1 MLDTQSAKTAIDLT
15 LDTSSKGM
23 MLAAIPDTP
32 LALLCRQSPLEL
44 TDRTSDTLSAAAE
57 EMVNLTRGEEHAGV
71 LGTVVTMAA
80 ESVRRTLDLARNS
93 TMPHIRRVIGLFDE
107 YVAAEAQARSPYN
120 VLPVYLPD
128 VFKTD
133 TAERLL
139 SGYGSIIPQSVDGNP
154 FFGKFS
160 PDEVRELVR
169 VTNDG
174 EFNELLDELL
184 MANNGQVLTEVVAAL
199 EGLSNVKRISPDA
212 ALPLLIVLK
221 NIEVPKE
228 GVASNL
234 SKYNAD
240 REIFAA
246 NVGKIAATQVAR
258 VTQSTAT
265 SALYPITG
273 DDSPTNIRVNGE
285 AYAKLLARG
294 LSVEAVIGNE
304 LLGRKFR
311 GELMVTEE
319 AIKEMMGA
327 YNRDKNIRQQ
337 AHEVRKQQVIRKGVL
352 ESLRSDHAYV
362 CGEGN
367 GLQVAG
373 DDAGRSWIR
382 LREFVDAIY
391 ASPAQGAEPA
401 IIIAAAVCNVWYGH
415 TDVGRVVAAMLAVE
429 KANPGLDQREIGTLA
444 TLRYISD
451 WVASQIA
458 VVDTT
463 TE

>member
-1 MLDTQSAKTAIDLT
+1 MLDTRAAQTAIDLT
-15 LDTSSKGM
+15 LETSSKGI

-32 LALLCRQSPLEL
+32 LALLCRQTPLEL
-44 TDRTSDTLSAAAE
+44 TDRSADTLSAAAE

-71 LGTVVTMAA
+71 LATTVTMAA
-80 ESVRRTLDLARNS
+80 ESVRRTLDLARNT
-93 TMPHIRRVIGLFDE
+93 TMPHIRRVIALFDE
-107 YVAAEAQARSPYN
+107 YVSNAAQAASPYN

-139 SGYGSIIPQSVDGNP
+139 SGYASVLPQSVEGNP

-160 PDEVRELVR
+160 PDEIRELVR

-174 EFNELLDELL
+174 EFNELIDELL
-184 MANNGQVLTEVVAAL
+184 MADNGKVLAEVGAGL
-199 EGLSNVKRISPDA
+199 EGLLNVKRISPDA

-221 NIEVPKE
+221 NIETPKE
-228 GVASNL
+228 GVATNL

-246 NVGKIAATQVAR
+246 NVGKIAATQVQR

-273 DDSPTNIRVNGE
+273 DDLPTNIRVNGE
-285 AYAKLLARG
+285 AYAKLLSKG

-304 LLGRKFR
+304 LLGRKYR

-319 AIKEMMGA
+319 ALKDMIGA
-327 YNRDKNIRQQ
+327 YNRDKAIRQQ
-337 AHEVRKQQVIRKGVL
+337 AHEVRKSQVIRKGVL
-352 ESLRSDHAYV
+352 EALRSDHAYV
-362 CGEGN
+362 TGEGN
-367 GLQVAG
+367 GMQIAG
-373 DDAGRSWIR
+373 DSSETSWIR
-382 LREFVDAIY
+382 LREFVDAVY
-391 ASPAQGAEPA
+391 AGPAQSAEPA
-401 IIIAAAVCNVWYGH
+401 VIIAGTICQVWYGH
-415 TDVGRVVAAMLAVE
+415 TDAGRVINAMMSVE
-429 KANPGLDQREIGTLA
+429 KANPGLETREVATLA

-458 VVDTT
+458 VVDNSDV
-463 TE
+463 

>member
-1 MLDTQSAKTAIDLT
+1 MLDTRAAQTAIDLT
-15 LDTSSKGM
+15 LETSSKGI
-23 MLAAIPDTP
+23 MLAAVPDTP

-57 EMVNLTRGEEHAGV
+57 EMVNMTRGEEHAGV
-71 LGTVVTMAA
+71 LTSVVSMAA
-80 ESVRRTLDLARNS
+80 ESVRRTLDLARNT

-107 YVAAEAQARSPYN
+107 YVSNEAQARSPYN
-120 VLPVYLPD
+120 VLPSYLPD

-139 SGYGSIIPQSVDGNP
+139 SGYGAILPQSVDGNP

-160 PDEVRELVR
+160 PDEIRELVR

-174 EFNELLDELL
+174 EFNELIDELL
-184 MANNGQVLTEVVAAL
+184 MADNGKVLAEVGAGL
-199 EGLSNVKRISPDA
+199 EGLLNVKRVSPEA

-221 NIEVPKE
+221 NIETPKE
-228 GVASNL
+228 GVAVSL

-265 SALYPITG
+265 SALYPIVA
-273 DDSPTNIRVNGE
+273 DDVATNIRVNGE
-285 AYAKLLARG
+285 AYSKLLARG

-319 AIKEMMGA
+319 ALKEMMGA
-327 YNRDKNIRQQ
+327 YNRDKAIRQQ

-362 CGEGN
+362 TGEGN
-367 GLQVAG
+367 AIQVAG
-373 DDAGRSWIR
+373 DTAETSWIR
-382 LREFVDAIY
+382 LREFVDSVY
-391 ASPAQGAEPA
+391 TGPAQGTEPA

-415 TDVGRVVAAMLAVE
+415 TDAGRVIAAMMAVE
-429 KANPGLDQREIGTLA
+429 KANPALEAREVATLA

-458 VVDTT
+458 VVQAD
-463 TE
+463 

>member
-15 LDTSSKGM
+15 LDTSSKGI
-23 MLAAIPDTP
+23 MLAAVPDTP
-32 LALLCRQSPLEL
+32 LALLCRQTPLEL
-44 TDRTSDTLSAAAE
+44 TDRTADTLSAAAD

-80 ESVRRTLDLARNS
+80 ESVRRTLDLARN
-93 TMPHIRRVIGLFDE
+93 TATPHIRRVLGLFEE
-107 YVAAEAQARSPYN
+107 YVSNEAQARSPYN

-139 SGYGSIIPQSVDGNP
+139 SGYHAILPQSVDGNP

-174 EFNELLDELL
+174 EFNELIDELL
-184 MANNGQVLTEVVAAL
+184 MADNGKVLSEVTAGL
-199 EGLSNVKRISPDA
+199 EGLLNVKRISPDA

-228 GVASNL
+228 GVSNNL

-246 NVGKIAATQVAR
+246 NVGKIAATQVQR
-258 VTQSTAT
+258 VTQSTQT
-265 SALYPITG
+265 SALYPVVA
-273 DDSPTNIRVNGE
+273 DDVTTNIRVNGE
-285 AYAKLLARG
+285 AYAKLLSRG
-294 LSVEAVIGNE
+294 LTVEAVIGNE
-304 LLGRKFR
+304 LLGRRYR

-319 AIKEMMGA
+319 AIKDMMGA
-327 YNRDKNIRQQ
+327 YNRDKAIRVQ
-337 AHEVRKQQVIRKGVL
+337 AHEVRKAQVIRKGVL

-362 CGEGN
+362 TGEGN
-367 GLQVAG
+367 GMQVAG

-401 IIIAAAVCNVWYGH
+401 IIIAAAICNVWYGH
-415 TDVGRVVAAMLAVE
+415 TDVGRVIAAMMTVE
-429 KANPGLDQREIGTLA
+429 KSNPSLEPREIATLA

-458 VVDTT
+458 VVDQSAD
-463 TE
+463 

>member
-1 MLDTQSAKTAIDLT
+1 MLDIRAAQTAIDLT
-15 LDTSSKGM
+15 LETSSKGI
-23 MLAAIPDTP
+23 MLAAVPDTP

-44 TDRTSDTLSAAAE
+44 TDRREDTLSAAAE
-57 EMVNLTRGEEHAGV
+57 EMVNMTRGEEHAGV
-71 LGTVVTMAA
+71 LTSVVSMAA
-80 ESVRRTLDLARNS
+80 ESVRRTLDLARNT

-107 YVAAEAQARSPYN
+107 YVSNEAQARSPYN
-120 VLPVYLPD
+120 VLPSYLPD

-139 SGYGSIIPQSVDGNP
+139 SGYGAILPQSVDGNP

-160 PDEVRELVR
+160 PDEIRELVR

-174 EFNELLDELL
+174 EFNELIDELL
-184 MANNGQVLTEVVAAL
+184 MSDNGKVLAEVAAGL
-199 EGLSNVKRISPDA
+199 EGLLNVKRISPEA

-221 NIEVPKE
+221 NIETPKE
-228 GVASNL
+228 GVSTSL

-265 SALYPITG
+265 SALYPIVA

-285 AYAKLLARG
+285 AYSKLLARG

-319 AIKEMMGA
+319 ALKEMMGA
-327 YNRDKNIRQQ
+327 YNRDKAIRQQ

-362 CGEGN
+362 TGEGN
-367 GLQVAG
+367 AMQVAG
-373 DDAGRSWIR
+373 DTADTSWIR
-382 LREFVDAIY
+382 LREFVDGVY
-391 ASPAQGAEPA
+391 SGHAQGTEPA

-415 TDVGRVVAAMLAVE
+415 TDAGRVIAAMMSVE
-429 KANPGLDQREIGTLA
+429 KANPALEAREVATLA

-458 VVDTT
+458 VVQAD
-463 TE
+463 

>member
-1 MLDTQSAKTAIDLT
+1 MLDSQSAKTAIDLT
-15 LDTSSKGM
+15 LETSGKGL
-23 MLAAIPDTP
+23 MLAAVPDTP
-32 LALLCRQSPLEL
+32 LGMLCRQTPLEL
-44 TDRTSDTLSAAAE
+44 TDRTADTLSAAAD
-57 EMVNLTRGEEHAGV
+57 EMVNLTRGEEHAGI

-80 ESVRRTLDLARNS
+80 ESVRRTLDLARNT
-93 TMPHIRRVIGLFDE
+93 TMPHIRRVVGLFEE
-107 YVAAEAQARSPYN
+107 YVATEAQARSPYN
-120 VLPVYLPD
+120 VLPDYLPD
-128 VFKTD
+128 AFKTD

-139 SGYGSIIPQSVDGNP
+139 GNYAQILPQSVEGNP

-174 EFNELLDELL
+174 EFNELIDELL
-184 MANNGQVLTEVVAAL
+184 MADNGKVLGEVTAAL
-199 EGLSNVKRISPDA
+199 EGLLNVKRISPSA

-228 GVASNL
+228 GVSTNL

-246 NVGKIAATQVAR
+246 NVGKIAATQIGR
-258 VTQSTAT
+258 VSQATMT
-265 SALYPITG
+265 SALYPVTS
-273 DDSPTNIRVNGE
+273 DDVPTNIRVNGE
-285 AYAKLLARG
+285 VYAKMLSRG

-304 LLGRKFR
+304 LLGRKYR
-311 GELMVTEE
+311 GELMLTEE
-319 AIKEMMGA
+319 SLKDMLAA
-327 YNRDKNIRQQ
+327 YTRDKNIRQQ

-362 CGEGN
+362 TGEGN
-367 GLQVAG
+367 GMQVAG

-382 LREFVDAIY
+382 LREFVDGVY
-391 ASPAQGAEPA
+391 AGAGQNADPAL
-401 IIIAAAVCNVWYGH
+401 IISAAVCAVWYGH
-415 TDVGRVVAAMLAVE
+415 TDVGRVVDAMLAVE
-429 KANPGLDQREIGTLA
+429 KANPNLDTREVATLA

-458 VVDTT
+458 VVDQV
-463 TE
+463 E

>member
-1 MLDTQSAKTAIDLT
+1 MLDTRAAQTAIDLT
-15 LDTSSKGM
+15 LETSSKGI

-32 LALLCRQSPLEL
+32 LALLCRQTPLEL
-44 TDRTSDTLSAAAE
+44 TDRTADTLSAAAE
-57 EMVNLTRGEEHAGV
+57 EMVNLTRGEEHASV
-71 LGTVVTMAA
+71 LTSVVSMAA
-80 ESVRRTLDLARNS
+80 ESVRRTLDLARNT

-107 YVAAEAQARSPYN
+107 YVSTEAQARSPYN

-139 SGYGSIIPQSVDGNP
+139 SGYGSILPQSVDGNP

-160 PDEVRELVR
+160 PDEIRELVR

-174 EFNELLDELL
+174 EFNELIDELL
-184 MANNGQVLTEVVAAL
+184 MADNGKVLAEVGAAL
-199 EGLSNVKRISPDA
+199 EGLLNVKRISPDA

-221 NIEVPKE
+221 NIETPKE
-228 GVASNL
+228 GVSNNL

-258 VTQSTAT
+258 VTQSTQT
-265 SALYPITG
+265 SALYPVTG
-273 DDSPTNIRVNGE
+273 DDVATNIRVNGE

-304 LLGRKFR
+304 LLGRKYR

-319 AIKEMMGA
+319 ALKEMVGA
-327 YNRDKNIRQQ
+327 YNRDKSIRMQ
-337 AHEVRKQQVIRKGVL
+337 AHEVRKAQVIRKGVL

-362 CGEGN
+362 TGDGN
-367 GLQVAG
+367 GMQVAG

-382 LREFVDAIY
+382 LREFVDALY

-401 IIIAAAVCNVWYGH
+401 VIIAATICNVWYGH
-415 TDVGRVVAAMLAVE
+415 TDAGRVIAAMMSVE
-429 KANPGLDQREIGTLA
+429 KSNPSLEPREVATLA

-458 VVDTT
+458 VVDTST
-463 TE
+463 D